1 MDLTITFLKVFSVII
16 YYISPLV
23 LFIVMLMVVAG
34 QIVGRIEGWPRSR
47 SLYYTFITGTT
58 VGYGDFCP
66 LKGWSRFLAV
76 FIAFCGLLL
85 TGIIVSVAISSM
97 ELSIKESGIADDL
110 GRDIKT
116 ILGNES

>member
-1 MDLTITFLKVFSVII
+1 MELTITFLKIFWVII
-16 YYISPLV
+16 YYICPLV
-23 LFIVMLMVVAG
+23 IFNVMLMVVAG
-34 QIVGRIEGWPRSR
+34 QVVGRLEGWPWTR

-58 VGYGDFCP
+58 VGYGDISP

-97 ELSIKESGIADDL
+97 ELSIKESGIAEEL
-110 GRDIKT
+110 GQNIKT
-116 ILGNES
+116 ILDKE

>member
-1 MDLTITFLKVFSVII
+1 MELTITFLKVFGVII

-34 QIVGRIEGWPRSR
+34 QLVGRLEGWPRMQSV
-47 SLYYTFITGTT
+47 YYTFITGTT
-58 VGYGDFCP
+58 VGYGDMSP

-85 TGIIVSVAISSM
+85 TGIIVSIAISSM
-97 ELSIKESGIADDL
+97 ELSIKESGIADEL

-116 ILGNES
+116 ILDNG